1 MIDEDP
7 ITVVILSGPGSP
19 EDPLNRHL
27 LRITGALEESGIRIR
42 NQEVSGDPAVLS
54 ALLADADCI
63 VTGWETASGPRTQGP
78 EKPGIIDEIRT
89 YNEEIPVFV
98 VGNIGESPVKVT
110 LDIMRQATEYLW
122 PPEDTPDFLAGRLVS
137 AGRKYRDTVCPPF
150 FRAIRKFSR
159 EFEYS
164 WHTPGHAGGNAFR
177 KSPAGCRFLRF
188 FGKNLFRADLSVSVK
203 ELGSLLNHTGPIGDA
218 EEFAAGIFGSDRT
231 YFVTN
236 GTSTANRI
244 VFLGNVSAGDVVLID
259 RNCHKSVEHGVT
271 MTGAVPVYLI
281 PQWNRYGIIGPI
293 PASRLAPERVMDLVR
308 STVHLPVP
316 PGTAPVM
323 AVITNSTYDGLCYR
337 VPVLNDLLGAS
348 TDRILYDEAWFA
360 YARFSPLYSDRFAL
374 CGGKDPAGPL
384 LFATQSTHKLL
395 AALSQGSMLHVR
407 KGRAPFDHGRFN
419 EAFMMLASTS
429 PSYPLLASL
438 DVSAKM
444 MEGEPGTALI
454 TGCIEEA
461 VRFRRLMARFR
472 RDIRAA
478 SPGTD
483 WWFDVWQPGQVTDP
497 GTGKTV
503 AFADAP
509 VSLLRDTSSCWVLRP
524 GDSWHGFSDLEPDYC
539 MLDPIKVTVIT
550 PGIRDDGTPDATGIP
565 APIVAKFLESR
576 GIISEKTGDYT
587 LLFLF
592 SLGVSKGRSGT
603 LVSELFEFKRHF
615 DQSGRISEV
624 LPSLSEHWP
633 DRYRN
638 TTLRGLAEEMHR
650 YMSGSRMG
658 ELLRAAYAEAP
669 VPAIGYADA
678 YRQLMKGDV
687 ERVPVHRMDGRVVA
701 TAIVPYP
708 PGIPLL
714 LPGERAGGL
723 HGPVLQYLLA
733 LQEFDR
739 EFPGFAHEI
748 HGIENAGGEFTA
760 FCIREPGQ

>member
-1 MIDEDP
+1 MIEEDP
-7 ITVVILSGPGSP
+7 ITVAVFTLPVNPG
-19 EDPLNRHL
+19 DPQNRSLNRIL
-27 LRITGALEESGIRIR
+27 EVLEESGIRIR
-42 NQEVSGDPAVLS
+42 NQELARDPELS
-54 ALLADADCI
+54 VPLLAEADCI
-63 VTGWETASGPRTQGP
+63 LVSWDTAADQLIRVPAL
-78 EKPGIIDEIRT
+78 PGILHEIRQ

-98 VGNIGESPVKVT
+98 IGDSGESRVKIT
-110 LDIMRQATEYLW
+110 LDIMREATEYVW
-122 PPEDTPDFLAGRLVS
+122 TREDTPGFLAGRLVS
-137 AGRKYRDTVCPPF
+137 AGKKYRDSVSPPF
-150 FRAIRKFSR
+150 FRAIQEFSR

-164 WHTPGHAGGNAFR
+164 WHTPGHSGGNAFM

-203 ELGSLLNHTGPIGDA
+203 ELGSLLSHTGPIGDA
-218 EEFAAGIFGSDRT
+218 EEFASEIFGSDRT

-244 VFLGNVSAGDVVLID
+244 VFLGNVAAGDVVLVD
-259 RNCHKSVEHGVT
+259 RNCHKSIEYGVT

-293 PASRLAPERVMDLVR
+293 PASSLAPERVRDLVR
-308 STVHLPVP
+308 GPLQIPIP
-316 PGTAPVM
+316 PENAPVM

-374 CGGKDPAGPL
+374 CGRKDPAGPL
-384 LFATQSTHKLL
+384 IFATQSTHKLL

-407 KGRAPFDHGRFN
+407 EGRAPFEHVRFN
-419 EAFMMLASTS
+419 EAFMMFASTS
-429 PSYPLLASL
+429 PSYPILASL
-438 DVSAKM
+438 DISTKM
-444 MEGEPGTALI
+444 MEGESGTALI

-461 VRFRRLMARFR
+461 VRFRRLMARFL
-472 RDIRAA
+472 RDISAA

-483 WWFDVWQPGQVTDP
+483 WWFDVWQPEQVTDP
-497 GTGKTV
+497 ATGKTL

-509 VSLLRDTSSCWVLRP
+509 LDLLRDTASCWTLRP
-524 GDSWHGFSDLEPDYC
+524 GESWHGFQDLEPDYC
-539 MLDPIKVTVIT
+539 LLDPIKVTIIT
-550 PGIRDDGTPDATGIP
+550 PGIREDGTPDSKGIP
-565 APIVAKFLESR
+565 ALIVSKFLESR

-615 DQSGRISEV
+615 DQSVRLSEA
-624 LPSLSEHWP
+624 LPSLPEQWP

-638 TTLRGLAEEMHR
+638 TTLKGLAEEMHR
-650 YMSGSRMG
+650 YMSGRRME
-658 ELLRAAYAEAP
+658 ELLRAAYAAAP
-669 VPAIGYADA
+669 EPAIGYAEA
-678 YRQLMKGDV
+678 YSRFMKGDV
-687 ERVPVHRMDGRVVA
+687 EQVPVSRMGGRVAA
-701 TAIVPYP
+701 TGIVPYP

-723 HGPVLQYLLA
+723 QGPVLQYLLA

-748 HGIENAGGEFTA
+748 HGIENSGGEFTA
-760 FCIREPGQ
+760 FCIREPG